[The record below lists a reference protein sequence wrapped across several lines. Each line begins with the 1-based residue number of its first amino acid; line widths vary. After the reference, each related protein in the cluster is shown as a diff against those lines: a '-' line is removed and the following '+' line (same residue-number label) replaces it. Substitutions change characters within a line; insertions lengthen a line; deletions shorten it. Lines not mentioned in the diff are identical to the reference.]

1 MGLEAT
7 AVGKVVAAAAAA
19 MVRVVALVVVALP
32 VAARAA
38 MVAWR
43 PGRDHVLAILFFYAG
58 LVWSAIT
65 TGRNKAGIVVRA
77 GVIESDGC

>member
-1 MGLEAT
+1 ME
-7 AVGKVVAAAAAA
+7 AAAAAA
-19 MVRVVALVVVALP
+19 KVRVVEMVVVVALP

-38 MVAWR
+38 TVAWR